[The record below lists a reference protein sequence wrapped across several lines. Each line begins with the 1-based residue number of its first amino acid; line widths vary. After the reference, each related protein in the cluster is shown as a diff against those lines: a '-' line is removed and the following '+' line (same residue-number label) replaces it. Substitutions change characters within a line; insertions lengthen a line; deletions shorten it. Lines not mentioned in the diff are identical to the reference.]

1 MSPGPAYLQ
10 TFFRWGAGKMLIA
23 LLRGQAGPG
32 VVVIA
37 PAAARA
43 FLQAADPLPGLTWSE
58 DAAGALAQQAA
69 RAVVLVDSFDQERA
83 IRSKLQAAKVP
94 SVGLYGGFVPRIATQ
109 RLPGAVLEPGSGRP
123 GGDRRPVA
131 VRYALVCLARVG
143 SDYLCSLLRS
153 AGLGDPQEHLR
164 EATQPAIEAGMSL
177 AAFFRHLEPHAA
189 RRGVFGTKLLIAQFI
204 RACGESGSRADHAA
218 RELIASGLAPLRLT
232 RDPIDGAVS
241 VAIGSKTNVWH
252 VDQARLGALQ
262 DAQARVELDERQLL
276 EALYWRIAAEAWADG
291 LFAPADPLKID
302 YEALDREPKAV
313 IETIAAHLRTDLP
326 AGLEPRGAEAKMSHE
341 NPAYA
346 RWRRRLCEL
355 VLADRAASLDRVMR
369 IAAGLTGGRPIE
381 GLEAR
386 LGAAAESAER
396 RLDG

>member
-1 MSPGPAYLQ
+1 M
-10 TFFRWGAGKMLIA
+10 
-23 LLRGQAGPG
+23 
-32 VVVIA
+32 
-37 PAAARA
+37 
-43 FLQAADPLPGLTWSE
+43 
-58 DAAGALAQQAA
+58 
-69 RAVVLVDSFDQERA
+69 
-83 IRSKLQAAKVP
+83 
-94 SVGLYGGFVPRIATQ
+94 
-109 RLPGAVLEPGSGRP
+109 
-123 GGDRRPVA
+123 
-131 VRYALVCLARVG
+131 
-143 SDYLCSLLRS
+143 
-153 AGLGDPQEHLR
+153 
-164 EATQPAIEAGMSL
+164 
-177 AAFFRHLEPHAA
+177 
-189 RRGVFGTKLLIAQFI
+189 
-204 RACGESGSRADHAA
+204 
-218 RELIASGLAPLRLT
+218 
-232 RDPIDGAVS
+232 
-241 VAIGSKTNVWH
+241 
-252 VDQARLGALQ
+252 Q

-291 LFAPADPLKID
+291 LFAPADPLEID

-313 IETIAAHLRTDLP
+313 IETIAAHLCTALP